1 MLQILTENAVLLIG
15 ILGALAFAVSLIVEL
30 LKDLPGIKKIP
41 TKAFV
46 ILVSLIVTVIALFVY
61 AAYAGI
67 AVLWYYIVLAVFAA
81 FVVAYIAMY
90 GWDTLKELKDRFV
103 K

>member
-1 MLQILTENAVLLIG
+1 MQIISEYSVTIIG
-15 ILGALAFAVSLIVEL
+15 ILGVLAFTVSLITEL
-30 LKDLPGIKKIP
+30 LKDMPGIKKMP

-46 ILVSLIVTVIALFVY
+46 ILVSLIVTVAALLIYV
-61 AAYAGI
+61 AYAHI
-67 AVLWYYIVLAVFAA
+67 DLLWYYVALAVFAA

>member
-1 MLQILTENAVLLIG
+1 MQIISEYSVVIIG
-15 ILGALAFAVSLIVEL
+15 VLGALAFMVSLITEL
-30 LKDLPGIKKIP
+30 LKDMPGIKKVP

-46 ILVSLIVTVIALFVY
+46 ILVSLIVTVAALLIYV
-61 AAYAGI
+61 AYAR
-67 AVLWYYIVLAVFAA
+67 VMLLWYYVALAVFAA

-90 GWDTLKELKDRFV
+90 GWDTLKEIKDRFI

>member
-1 MLQILTENAVLLIG
+1 MQIISEYSFAIIG
-15 ILGALAFAVSLIVEL
+15 ILGALAFMVSLITEL
-30 LKDLPGIKKIP
+30 LKDMPGLKKMP

-46 ILVSLIVTVIALFVY
+46 ILVSLVVTVAALLIYV
-61 AAYAGI
+61 AYAH
-67 AVLWYYIVLAVFAA
+67 VMLLWYYVALAVFAA
-81 FVVAYIAMY
+81 FVVAYIAIY

>member
-1 MLQILTENAVLLIG
+1 MQIISEYSFAVVG
-15 ILGALAFAVSLIVEL
+15 ILGALAFMGSLITEL
-30 LKDLPGIKKIP
+30 LKDMPGIKKMP

-46 ILVSLIVTVIALFVY
+46 ILVSLVVTVAALLIY
-61 AAYAGI
+61 AAYVN
-67 AVLWYYIVLAVFAA
+67 AVLLWYYVALAVFAA
-81 FVVAYIAMY
+81 FIVAYIAMY

>member
-1 MLQILTENAVLLIG
+1 MQIISEYSVTIIG
-15 ILGALAFAVSLIVEL
+15 ILGVLAFTVSLITEL
-30 LKDLPGIKKIP
+30 LKDMPGIKKMP

-46 ILVSLIVTVIALFVY
+46 ILVSLIVTVTALLIYVAYAHIAL
-61 AAYAGI
+61 
-67 AVLWYYIVLAVFAA
+67 LWYYVALAVFAA

>member
-1 MLQILTENAVLLIG
+1 MQIISEYSVVIIG
-15 ILGALAFAVSLIVEL
+15 VLGALAFMVSLITEL
-30 LKDLPGIKKIP
+30 LKDMPGIKKMP

-46 ILVSLIVTVIALFVY
+46 ILVSLIVTVAALLIYV
-61 AAYAGI
+61 AYAR
-67 AVLWYYIVLAVFAA
+67 VMLLWYYVVLAVFAA

-90 GWDTLKELKDRFV
+90 GWDTLKEIKDRFI

>member
-1 MLQILTENAVLLIG
+1 MQIISEYSFAIIG
-15 ILGALAFAVSLIVEL
+15 VLGALAFMVSLITEL
-30 LKDLPGIKKIP
+30 LKDMPGIKKLP

-46 ILVSLIVTVIALFVY
+46 ILVSLVVTVAALLIYV
-61 AAYAGI
+61 AYAH
-67 AVLWYYIVLAVFAA
+67 VMLLWYYVALAVFAA
-81 FVVAYIAMY
+81 FVVAYIAIY

>member
-1 MLQILTENAVLLIG
+1 MQIISEYSVAIIG
-15 ILGALAFAVSLIVEL
+15 ILGVLAFAVSLITEL
-30 LKDLPGIKKIP
+30 LKDMPGIKKMP

-46 ILVSLIVTVIALFVY
+46 ILVSLIVTVTALLIYVAYAHIALS
-61 AAYAGI
+61 
-67 AVLWYYIVLAVFAA
+67 WYYVALAVFAA

-90 GWDTLKELKDRFV
+90 GWDTLKELKDRFI

>member
-1 MLQILTENAVLLIG
+1 MQIVSEYSVAIIG
-15 ILGALAFAVSLIVEL
+15 ILGVLAFAVSLITEL
-30 LKDLPGIKKIP
+30 LKDLPGIKKMP

-46 ILVSLIVTVIALFVY
+46 ILVSLVVTVVALLIYV
-61 AAYAGI
+61 AYVNAML
-67 AVLWYYIVLAVFAA
+67 LWYYVALAVFAA

-90 GWDTLKELKDRFV
+90 GWDTLKELKDRFI

>member
-1 MLQILTENAVLLIG
+1 MQIISEYSVVIIG
-15 ILGALAFAVSLIVEL
+15 ILGALAFTVSLITEL
-30 LKDLPGIKKIP
+30 LKDMPGIKKIP

-46 ILVSLIVTVIALFVY
+46 ILVSLIVTVAALLVY
-61 AAYAGI
+61 VSYAHI
-67 AVLWYYIVLAVFAA
+67 VLLWYYVTLAVFAA

>member
-1 MLQILTENAVLLIG
+1 MQIISEYSFAIIG
-15 ILGALAFAVSLIVEL
+15 VLGALAFMVSIITEL
-30 LKDLPGIKKIP
+30 LKDMPGIKKLP

-46 ILVSLIVTVIALFVY
+46 ILVSLVVTVAALLIYV
-61 AAYAGI
+61 AYAH
-67 AVLWYYIVLAVFAA
+67 VMLLWYYVALAVFAA

>member
-1 MLQILTENAVLLIG
+1 MQIISEYSTAIIG
-15 ILGALAFAVSLIVEL
+15 ILGVLAFAVSLITEL
-30 LKDLPGIKKIP
+30 LKDMPGIKKMP

-46 ILVSLIVTVIALFVY
+46 IIVSLIVTVAALLIY
-61 AAYAGI
+61 AAYAHI
-67 AVLWYYIVLAVFAA
+67 VLLWHYVALAVFAA

>member
-1 MLQILTENAVLLIG
+1 MQIITEYSVAVIG
-15 ILGALAFAVSLIVEL
+15 VLGALAFVVSIITEM
-30 LKDLPGIKKIP
+30 LKDMPGVRKLP

-46 ILVSLIVTVIALFVY
+46 ILVSIIVTVAALLIY
-61 AAYAGI
+61 AAYIHI
-67 AVLWYYIVLAVFAA
+67 ALLWHYVVLAVFAS

-90 GWDTLKELKDRFV
+90 GWDALKELKDRFI

>member
-1 MLQILTENAVLLIG
+1 MQIISEYSFAIIGVLG
-15 ILGALAFAVSLIVEL
+15 TLAFMVSLITEL
-30 LKDLPGIKKIP
+30 LKDMPGIKKLP

-46 ILVSLIVTVIALFVY
+46 ILVSLVVTVAALLIYV
-61 AAYAGI
+61 AYAH
-67 AVLWYYIVLAVFAA
+67 VMLLWYYVALAVFAA

>member
-1 MLQILTENAVLLIG
+1 MQVISEYSFAIIG
-15 ILGALAFAVSLIVEL
+15 VLGALAFMVSLITEL
-30 LKDLPGIKKIP
+30 LKDMPGIKKLP
-41 TKAFV
+41 TKTFV
-46 ILVSLIVTVIALFVY
+46 ILVSLVVTVTALLIYV
-61 AAYAGI
+61 AYAH
-67 AVLWYYIVLAVFAA
+67 VMLLWYYVALAVFAA

>member
-1 MLQILTENAVLLIG
+1 MQVISEYSFAIIG
-15 ILGALAFAVSLIVEL
+15 ILGALAFMVSLITEL
-30 LKDLPGIKKIP
+30 LKEVPGIKEIP

-46 ILVSLIVTVIALFVY
+46 ILVSLVVTVAALLVY
-61 AAYAGI
+61 VAYI
-67 AVLWYYIVLAVFAA
+67 HVILSWYYVVLAVFAA